1 MVLTR
6 GGVVLTKLN
15 EDVLFGV
22 EDDLLKVLADQDS
35 DGVLVPVFRDV
46 LAHEVGLWGGD
57 ARGEIYDGLHDF
69 CKTKNE
75 LNYVSSK
82 RSNT

>member
-57 ARGEIYDGLHDF
+57 TDEEERFTMDYMTFAKPRTSGIMLVP
-69 CKTKNE
+69 N
-75 LNYVSSK
+75 
-82 RSNT
+82 

>member
-57 ARGEIYDGLHDF
+57 TDEERFTMDYMTFAKPRTSGIMLVP
-69 CKTKNE
+69 N
-75 LNYVSSK
+75 
-82 RSNT
+82 

>member
-15 EDVLFGV
+15 EDILFGV

-57 ARGEIYDGLHDF
+57 A
-69 CKTKNE
+69 
-75 LNYVSSK
+75 
-82 RSNT
+82 